1 MTILPMKPTRSAIMR
16 SSTPTLAAKNAHATI
31 CASRARAA
39 RSPAASVGL
48 PPRKRIM
55 AQATSAELK
64 NTMTK

>member
-1 MTILPMKPTRSAIMR
+1 MTILPMKPTRSSIIR
-16 SSTPTLAAKNAHATI
+16 SITPTLAAKSAQATI
-31 CASRARAA
+31 CARRSRAA